1 MQNDGSILLDN
12 GGFTITGGS
21 AGNIGDY
28 SNLTFLWTRSG
39 GGTFNTPNISGL
51 SPADYTLT
59 VTDNLCNTLFITSN
73 PISVQ
78 DSTDFTVTNAVDNST
93 ISICSDGHLQVSVAG
108 GSGNFSYRWTDQNG
122 VIRGT
127 TNRIENLEAG
137 TYTLLVEDTTTG
149 CDQQFTYQITG
160 STGPLRMIN
169 PIAVNQANFDTTD
182 ILCNGES
189 NGKFTVEFTGGNPPY
204 QYSLNGGAY
213 QGAGTGFSTK
223 TVTVTTGG
231 ASATIVSYTTQVL
244 TVDTLEGG
252 TYSVKI
258 KDSGLC
264 TDNAGNTI
272 ELNLE
277 QLQLMNLIHF
287 NWN

>member
-1 MQNDGSILLDN
+1 MEEEH
-12 GGFTITGGS
+12 
-21 AGNIGDY
+21 
-28 SNLTFLWTRSG
+28 LTLQIFQV
-39 GGTFNTPNISGL
+39 L

-122 VIRGT
+122 VIGGT

-149 CDQQFTYQITG
+149 CNQAIYLSNYWFY
-160 STGPLRMIN
+160 GPIKN
-169 PIAVNQANFDTTD
+169 DKPPIAVNQANFDTTD

-244 TVDTLEGG
+244 TVDALEGG

-264 TDNAGNTI
+264 TDDAGNII
-272 ELNLE
+272 ELKS
-277 QLQLMNLIHF
+277 
-287 NWN
+287 WNSYN